1 MKRNDARDF
10 CILYL
15 EPGDDRDALFRA
27 IAGQHKPVV
36 LMLAEQSQLF
46 QRPEEFV
53 ALKHLKRQLDVP
65 IFFVIANAGPGAW
78 HPQGVPLHLTHQL
91 NMDRALDCVSAE
103 MKGRLAERNGFP
115 VYKSMLLIC
124 RPCRYRRWHHPYN
137 QFVHRHRRQSL
148 HSRHNQSRYRCH
160 NPLCYRQHK
169 RGHRQPQNRFCRR
182 NRRQRKAI
190 VAFQRC

>member
-65 IFFVIANAGPGAW
+65 IFFVIANAGRL
-78 HPQGVPLHLTHQL
+78 PQIESISATPLALPLMQSSNDTGVSTDVSSTARSP
-91 NMDRALDCVSAE
+91 LDCVSAE
-103 MKGRLAERNGFP
+103 MKGRTAARNGFP
-115 VYKSMLLIC
+115 
-124 RPCRYRRWHHPYN
+124 
-137 QFVHRHRRQSL
+137 
-148 HSRHNQSRYRCH
+148 
-160 NPLCYRQHK
+160 
-169 RGHRQPQNRFCRR
+169 G
-182 NRRQRKAI
+182 
-190 VAFQRC
+190 